1 MHNARVSFWCI
12 ITLVEEVFHFRKGK
26 LLVYMQNI
34 NCNKFFLL
42 LPKEYLSYIYTFALD
57 EIFQPLNLWCTQVFA
72 NCVQN
77 FIEVSWVELFKR
89 IRSSFNLG
97 IQILFHFINNV
108 SLNVLNKI
116 SNCNIRNIRW
126 IKPPFLH
133 F

>member
-12 ITLVEEVFHFRKGK
+12 ITLVEEVFHFWKGK

-108 SLNVLNKI
+108 SLNVLNQI
-116 SNCNIRNIRW
+116 SNCNIRSIRW
-126 IKPPFLH
+126 IKPSFLH